1 MRVVLDTNV
10 LISAL
15 VFPGGSPESV
25 YRLVTEGRVEM
36 VSSPSLLAELARVLG
51 SKFGWAP
58 DDVAFTLRW
67 ITVIGVI
74 VWPVAQ
80 VDAIVEVPDDDRVL
94 EAAAEGHA
102 DAIVSGDRHLMNL
115 GAWNDIPIL
124 SPAAFLDRVRTES

>member
-74 VWPVAQ
+74 VRPVAQ
-80 VDAIVEVPDDDRVL
+80 VEAIVEDPDDDRVL

-102 DAIVSGDRHLMNL
+102 DAIVSGDRHLLNL